1 MGIMGLLSEYNQL
14 QYLVEDIFRLFNLI
28 ALQKIE
34 SSNEIASELER
45 IRKKYPEFNLGLHR
59 EKRV

>member
-1 MGIMGLLSEYNQL
+1 MGLLSEYNKL
-14 QYLVEDIFRLFNLI
+14 QGLVEDIFRLLNLI

-45 IRKKYPEFNLGLHR
+45 IRKKYPEFDLDSHR
-59 EKRV
+59 ET